1 MERFDELY
9 YVKPYVREF
18 RAEVTGCRELEAKGA
33 DPQDGPRWAIELSQT
48 AFYPEGGGQPGD
60 RGSLKVLSGAEDR
73 QNLSEAMPGAM
84 FACGLGNMEAYVLDT
99 QKEGDV
105 VLHICDNPLPEGL
118 IVEGVL
124 DWQYRKDHMEAHSGE
139 HIVSGLIH
147 QRFGLENIGF
157 HMGDPFV
164 TIDFSGPMTWDQVKE
179 IETLANQVI
188 RSDIEFEERLYDG
201 SELADV
207 EFRSKKELEGI
218 VRIVTVPG
226 ADVCA
231 CCGTHVVR
239 TGEVGLI
246 KIASLLNRKKGARL
260 EMLAGRKAI
269 EYWQRELDHVTGV
282 CQLLSLQPHELL
294 EGVTR
299 LNAEKD
305 AYRYKLHGAVM
316 KLLEKEAESVI
327 ARRKAK
333 AALESADDAEDRLLV
348 HFVDDADMEELRFF
362 CNKVMDSGLFDTC
375 AALSVDS
382 PDKTNYVIMSHTR
395 DLKPMAKPLN
405 AELNGRGGGSKNMI
419 QGSYGAPSEVIEAA
433 LEEVFQQ

>member
-1 MERFDELY
+1 MEKFDELY
-9 YVKPYVREF
+9 YVKPYVQAF
-18 RAEVTGCRELEAKGA
+18 KAEVIDCREHK
-33 DPQDGPRWAIELSQT
+33 DGRWAIELSQT

-84 FACGLGNMEAYVLDT
+84 FACGLGNMEAHVLDT
-99 QKEGDV
+99 QKDGDA

-124 DWQYRKDHMEAHSGE
+124 DWQLRKDHMEAHSGE

-147 QRFGLENIGF
+147 SRFGLENIGF

-164 TIDFSGPMTWDQVKE
+164 TIDFSGPMSWDQVKE
-179 IETLANQVI
+179 IEALANEVI
-188 RSDIEFEERLYDG
+188 RSDVAFKEELFEG
-201 SELADV
+201 NQLADV

-231 CCGTHVVR
+231 CCGTHVER

-269 EYWQRELDHVTGV
+269 EYWQRELDQVTGV

-327 ARRKAK
+327 AGRKAETAPEGAD
-333 AALESADDAEDRLLV
+333 AAKSPLLI
-348 HFVDDADMEELRFF
+348 HFVEDAGMEELRFF
-362 CNKVMDSGLFDTC
+362 CNKIMDSELFETC
-375 AALSVDS
+375 AALSAES
-382 PDKTNYVIMSHTR
+382 AEKTNYVIMSR
-395 DLKPMAKPLN
+395 ALDLKPMAKLLN
-405 AELNGRGGGSKNMI
+405 AELNGRGGGSKDMI
-419 QGSYGAPSEVIEAA
+419 QGSFGASKEQIEKVLAENTLPIA
-433 LEEVFQQ
+433 